1 MSSQSSPA
9 EWGVC
14 DDVMDQIGKAVIEE
28 RKKQLILDTMD
39 YWTFITADHPTTPGW
54 TREDGYGQRNL
65 HAIHDDGELC
75 ILDELHMRMIGRDG
89 LEGTTTLTEW
99 NWVHGVGEE
108 VCYLLPW
115 DQEQWEHREDPP
127 DHIVTHG
134 FDPING
140 EEYSGEW
147 RH

>member
-65 HAIHDDGELC
+65 HAINDDGELC
-75 ILDELHMRMIGRDG
+75 ILDELHMRMIGRDA
-89 LEGTTTLTEW
+89 LDGTTTIED
-99 NWVHGVGEE
+99 NVWVHDPDRD
-108 VCYLLPW
+108 VCHLLPW
-115 DQEQWEHREDPP
+115 DEEQWTDSEQHP

-134 FDPING
+134 FGLDG
-140 EEYSGEW
+140 EYSGEW